1 MSTLPKHF
9 LQLLVNPFLSIYF
22 PFYKWQQRGSS
33 GPFSIISVCTYK
45 KCFYSLLCLF
55 LHECQGTFFNFLF
68 GNLGVD
74 LVAELVGMRLGPK
87 GRNVVLRNKY
97 GPPNIIMAK
106 LFLKR
111 SIWTILWK
119 MSRVKLVREA
129 GAKTNNLA
137 GDGCTTSIVLARDL
151 VAEGYC
157 DGSKCCSS

>member
-1 MSTLPKHF
+1 MSRNF
-9 LQLLVNPFLSIYF
+9 LQF
-22 PFYKWQQRGSS
+22 PFWEFRA
-33 GPFSIISVCTYK
+33 
-45 KCFYSLLCLF
+45 
-55 LHECQGTFFNFLF
+55 
-68 GNLGVD
+68 GVD

-157 DGSKCCSS
+157 DGSKCCPSVRELPKPLFLSSS